1 MRNAIYRGQPI
12 RYGYTGIEKRLAA
25 LQAMHSWQGARVLD
39 VGCGNGA
46 YTLEI
51 GRVAALVWGV
61 DIDRRWLYEFF
72 GQPCIAPS
80 IGAAQAESERLPFGD
95 AVFDVVFCIET
106 LEHVAHERIAL
117 CEMRRVLRDGGT
129 LLLTA
134 PNKWFPFETHGLRG
148 IPHSYFIPFA
158 SWLPEP
164 LHRRYASARTYT
176 ARSIRRVLEETG
188 WRAIRVD
195 WMLPPFDM
203 LRPRELQPLF
213 RAVAGFLDRTPL
225 RRFGVSLIVAATK

>member
-1 MRNAIYRGQPI
+1 
-12 RYGYTGIEKRLAA
+12 
-25 LQAMHSWQGARVLD
+25 
-39 VGCGNGA
+39 
-46 YTLEI
+46 
-51 GRVAALVWGV
+51 
-61 DIDRRWLYEFF
+61 
-72 GQPCIAPS
+72 
-80 IGAAQAESERLPFGD
+80 LPFRD

-106 LEHVAHERIAL
+106 LEHVANEHAAL
-117 CEMRRVLRDGGT
+117 CEMRRVLRHSGT

-148 IPHSYFIPFA
+148 IPHSYLIPFA

-164 LHRRYASARTYT
+164 LHRRYANARIYT
-176 ARSIRRVLEETG
+176 EHRVRQLLEETG
-188 WRAIRVD
+188 WRDIRID

-213 RAVAGFLDRTPL
+213 RAIANTLDRTPL

>member
-1 MRNAIYRGQPI
+1 MENTTYRGQPI

-25 LQAMHSWQGARVLD
+25 LRAMHGWQGARALD

-46 YTLEI
+46 YTLAI
-51 GRVAALVWGV
+51 GREAALVWGV
-61 DIDRRWLYEFF
+61 DIDRRWLCEFIHHPQITPNIGV
-72 GQPCIAPS
+72 GQAD
-80 IGAAQAESERLPFGD
+80 GERLPFRD

-106 LEHVAHERIAL
+106 LEHIAHERAAL
-117 CEMRRVLRDGGT
+117 SEMRRILRNDGT

-164 LHRRYASARTYT
+164 LHRRYANARIYT
-176 ARSIRRVLEETG
+176 EQSMRRLLEETG
-188 WRAIRVD
+188 WRDIRID

-203 LRPRELQPLF
+203 LRPYELQPLF
-213 RAVAGFLDRTPL
+213 RAAAGILDKTPL

>member
-1 MRNAIYRGQPI
+1 MRNAVYRGQPI
-12 RYGYTGIEKRLAA
+12 RYGYKGIEKRLAA
-25 LQAMHSWQGARVLD
+25 LRVMHCWQGVRALD

-46 YTLEI
+46 YTLAI
-51 GRVAALVWGV
+51 GCEAALVWGI
-61 DIDRRWLYEFF
+61 DIDRRWLNEFICHPQITPTIGV
-72 GQPCIAPS
+72 GQAD
-80 IGAAQAESERLPFGD
+80 GEYLPFPD
-95 AVFDVVFCIET
+95 AAFGVVFCIET
-106 LEHVAHERIAL
+106 LEHVAHERAAL
-117 CEMRRVLRDGGT
+117 NEMRRVLRNGGT

-148 IPHSYFIPFA
+148 IPYSYFIPFA

-164 LHRRYASARTYT
+164 LHRRYANARIYT
-176 ARSIRRVLEETG
+176 ERSIRRSLEETG
-188 WRAIRVD
+188 WRDIRID

-213 RAVAGFLDRTPL
+213 RAVANILERTPL

>member
-1 MRNAIYRGQPI
+1 MSNATYRGQPI

-25 LQAMHSWQGARVLD
+25 LWTMRSWKGAQALD

-46 YTLEI
+46 YTLAI
-51 GRVAALVWGV
+51 GEAAALVWGV
-61 DIDRRWLYEFF
+61 DIDRRWLHEFIRQPRITPTIGV
-72 GQPCIAPS
+72 GQAD
-80 IGAAQAESERLPFGD
+80 GERLPFGD

-106 LEHVAHERIAL
+106 LEHVAHERAAL
-117 CEMRRVLRDGGT
+117 SEMRRVLRNDGT

-164 LHRRYASARTYT
+164 LHRRYANARIYT
-176 ARSIRRVLEETG
+176 AHRMRRLLEETG
-188 WRAIRVD
+188 WRDIRID

-213 RAVAGFLDRTPL
+213 RTVANILERTPL

>member
-1 MRNAIYRGQPI
+1 M
-12 RYGYTGIEKRLAA
+12 L
-25 LQAMHSWQGARVLD
+25 
-39 VGCGNGA
+39 
-46 YTLEI
+46 
-51 GRVAALVWGV
+51 
-61 DIDRRWLYEFF
+61 F
-72 GQPCIAPS
+72 
-80 IGAAQAESERLPFGD
+80 
-95 AVFDVVFCIET
+95 FCIET
-106 LEHVAHERIAL
+106 LEHVAHERAAL
-117 CEMRRVLRDGGT
+117 SEMRRVLRNDGT

-164 LHRRYASARTYT
+164 LHRRYANARIYT
-176 ARSIRRVLEETG
+176 AHRMRRLLEETG
-188 WRAIRVD
+188 WRDIRID

-213 RAVAGFLDRTPL
+213 RTVANILERTPL

>member
-1 MRNAIYRGQPI
+1 
-12 RYGYTGIEKRLAA
+12 
-25 LQAMHSWQGARVLD
+25 MHSWRGTRALD

-106 LEHVAHERIAL
+106 LEHVAHERITL

-134 PNKWFPFETHGLRG
+134 PNKWFPFETHGLRC
-148 IPHSYFIPFA
+148 IPHSYFIEISFILQEKQEIEVRFWYDGNGTG
-158 SWLPEP
+158 STSL
-164 LHRRYASARTYT
+164 
-176 ARSIRRVLEETG
+176 RSLTI
-188 WRAIRVD
+188 
-195 WMLPPFDM
+195 
-203 LRPRELQPLF
+203 RPR
-213 RAVAGFLDRTPL
+213 
-225 RRFGVSLIVAATK
+225 